1 MKGLAQAAAIC
12 MSLAHVFMEWAHGA
26 PHSPAWAWSVIGA
39 VSLRLLLDSDNSSFA
54 FTAAIALFYI
64 FIVPCAGFVARGQ
77 FGAVWFLA
85 FASLTLELVRSLR
98 LAYPQV
104 VLHRDHARRSV
115 IALLMCLAIALIAPT
130 VLDDSVFGR
139 IAFMAPF
146 ALSLIFFEQVL
157 RSRPL
162 VLGVLL
168 LGAYAVVIAVY
179 VAFFWSG
186 FGRLVIASFVLM
198 PVLLAVRY
206 LRLPVFI
213 WQAMAIS
220 PPIMALSHLS
230 RYGEVGNPGVW
241 TQGSAGHHIELSM
254 MLARTDVSD
263 FLGGL
268 ERWFSQLILM
278 LLNWF
283 PRELWP
289 NKPVG
294 IGASSVDDWIG
305 REGYGDGY
313 SVSLGFVGEQ
323 LYLLGDFFLLGVF
336 ASLLVFLLCRFIVVA
351 SSGSFIAPVI
361 VFDVNLLG
369 FLWGGSAT
377 FGSRVWFCVAPM
389 LLLVLAL
396 RFLTFTISAPFPKRQ
411 VTSR

>member
-1 MKGLAQAAAIC
+1 MSEFARAAALVIAV
-12 MSLAHVFMEWAHGA
+12 AHLLLELWLGPPQSSVWC
-26 PHSPAWAWSVIGA
+26 WTVIGA
-39 VSLRLLLDSDNSSFA
+39 VSLRLLLDGEGASLA
-54 FTAAIALFYI
+54 FTSGIALFFI
-64 FIVPCAGFVARGQ
+64 FVVPCAGFVARGE

-85 FASLTLELVRSLR
+85 FTFLTLELVRSLR

-104 VLHRDHARRSV
+104 ALHRECSRWSV
-115 IALLMCLAIALIAPT
+115 IALLMCLAIALIAPAL
-130 VLDDSVFGR
+130 VEASLGR
-139 IAFMAPF
+139 IVFIAPF

-168 LGAYAVVIAVY
+168 LGVYAVVIAVY

-230 RYGEVGNPGVW
+230 RYGEVGNPGAW

-336 ASLLVFLLCRFIVVA
+336 ASLLVLLACRVLIVRLSGAFYAPVVA
-351 SSGSFIAPVI
+351 
-361 VFDVNLLG
+361 FDVNLIS
-369 FLWGGSAT
+369 FLWGGNAT
-377 FGSRVWFCVAPM
+377 FGSRAWFFVGPM
-389 LLLVLAL
+389 LCLVFVMGRIAASNGDRASGR
-396 RFLTFTISAPFPKRQ
+396 RFAFR
-411 VTSR
+411 